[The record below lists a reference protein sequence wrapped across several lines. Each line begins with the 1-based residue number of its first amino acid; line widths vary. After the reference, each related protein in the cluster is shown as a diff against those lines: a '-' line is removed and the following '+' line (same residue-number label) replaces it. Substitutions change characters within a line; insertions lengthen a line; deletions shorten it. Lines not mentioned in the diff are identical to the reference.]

1 MVFTLIL
8 TMMMKNKNNN
18 MKKLI
23 PILTVFLSFFLF
35 PSTSLGEW
43 KYFLSTSDDNK
54 FYVDYDRIR
63 EKNGYVYFWSKTEF
77 KNKFMDKYLSSL
89 EYKMGDCELF
99 RVKFLDITLYTGN
112 MLVGDSKI
120 ITPKDKWTYVNPN
133 SYLEKILKSV
143 CDNS

>member
-1 MVFTLIL
+1 MIL
-8 TMMMKNKNNN
+8 TMMMKDKNNN

-35 PSTSLGEW
+35 PSTSLGGW
-43 KYFLSTSDDNK
+43 GFVTFTSDDNK

-120 ITPKDKWTYVNPN
+120 ITPEGKWHYANPN
-133 SYLEKILKSV
+133 SNLERILKSV
-143 CDNS
+143 CDN